1 MTDLWNIILMLM
13 KNLIII
19 VAITAFIFSCQ
30 KSTDYPTF
38 ENMDV
43 TGTFVLDNSIIIAQG
58 DCAGDAQTKTYI
70 CLDSV
75 LNDSR
80 CPHGVQCIWEGNAEA
95 RFKFIKSDAAPVFFN
110 LNTHLGFTN
119 DTIIGEYK
127 FTLKAITPYPGSIE
141 ILTPKVYKAEILIEK
156 ETN

>member
-1 MTDLWNIILMLM
+1 M
-13 KNLIII
+13 KNLILI
-19 VAITAFIFSCQ
+19 VAITTFIFSCQ

-58 DCAGDAQTKTYI
+58 DCAGDVQSKIYI

-80 CPHGVQCIWEGNAEA
+80 CPRGVQCIWEGNAEA
-95 RFKFIKSDAAPVFFN
+95 RFRFVNSDDAPVFFN

-119 DTIIGEYK
+119 DTIIGGYK

-141 ILTPKVYKAEILIEK
+141 ILKPRVYKAEILIEK
-156 ETN
+156 EAK

>member
-1 MTDLWNIILMLM
+1 MLM

-19 VAITAFIFSCQ
+19 IAISAFIFSCQ

-43 TGTFVLDNSIIIAQG
+43 TSNFILDNAIIISQG
-58 DCAGDAQTKTYI
+58 DCAGDAQSKIYI

-80 CPHGVQCIWEGNAEA
+80 CPQGVQCFWQGNAEA
-95 RFKFIKSDAAPVFFN
+95 RFKFVKSDDAPVFFN
-110 LNTHLGFTN
+110 LNTYPGFTN
-119 DTIIGEYK
+119 DTIVGGYK
-127 FTLKAITPYPGSIE
+127 FTLKAITPYPGGIE
-141 ILTPKVYKAEILIEK
+141 ILKPKFYKAEILIEK
-156 ETN
+156 ENR

>member
-1 MTDLWNIILMLM
+1 MIM

-19 VAITAFIFSCQ
+19 VTITAFIFSCQ

-43 TGTFVLDNSIIIAQG
+43 TSNFILDNAINIAQG
-58 DCAGDAQTKTYI
+58 DCAGDAHTKTYI

-80 CPHGVQCIWEGNAEA
+80 CPNGVQCIWQGNAEA
-95 RFKFIKSDAAPVFFN
+95 RFKFIKSGDAPVFFN
-110 LNTHLGFTN
+110 LNTYLGFTN
-119 DTIIGEYK
+119 DTIIGGYK
-127 FTLKAITPYPGSIE
+127 FTLKSINPYPDIDHI
-141 ILTPKVYKAEILIEK
+141 ILPGEYKAEILIEK
-156 ETN
+156 E